1 MENLSQ
7 PFAVCAGDDYS
18 NAFSRIREHLTD
30 RRGVRLTDFVRGL
43 APNYRRV
50 YLDILFGV
58 GALAFGIAGAGMLQS
73 WGVPLVLVVALAA
86 IWIGYWVAYLHLFL
100 HEGAH
105 WGLARDRAT
114 SDRICNFCVGWL
126 LLIDVKDYRK
136 VHFQHHRALGTV
148 SDSEISY
155 FFPLNVIFLAK
166 GLFAV
171 RLLERWLSFRSRGA
185 KVSRQS
191 SGRLV
196 PAAGAFV
203 HALLVA
209 GLFWLGLTA
218 AAGGWVFGMA
228 CVFPLLA
235 TLRQALEHRDDK
247 ARSDIDYAKTDQGAY
262 TRLFGDG
269 WFARTFGGAGFNRHL
284 LHHWE
289 PHVSYTRLADLERF
303 LASTP
308 IAAVMEMRRTSY
320 GEAFRRLFS
329 IY

>member
-155 FFPLNVIFLAK
+155 FFPLNRACSRSWRRCAK
-166 GLFAV
+166 RWSIATIRPAPISTTP
-171 RLLERWLSFRSRGA
+171 RLTRAPIRAYLEMDGSHGRSEA
-185 KVSRQS
+185 
-191 SGRLV
+191 
-196 PAAGAFV
+196 P
-203 HALLVA
+203 
-209 GLFWLGLTA
+209 
-218 AAGGWVFGMA
+218 
-228 CVFPLLA
+228 
-235 TLRQALEHRDDK
+235 
-247 ARSDIDYAKTDQGAY
+247 
-262 TRLFGDG
+262 
-269 WFARTFGGAGFNRHL
+269 
-284 LHHWE
+284 
-289 PHVSYTRLADLERF
+289 
-303 LASTP
+303 ASTGIFCIIGSHMFP
-308 IAAVMEMRRTSY
+308 IRGLPTSSAFSPVRRSPP
-320 GEAFRRLFS
+320 
-329 IY
+329 